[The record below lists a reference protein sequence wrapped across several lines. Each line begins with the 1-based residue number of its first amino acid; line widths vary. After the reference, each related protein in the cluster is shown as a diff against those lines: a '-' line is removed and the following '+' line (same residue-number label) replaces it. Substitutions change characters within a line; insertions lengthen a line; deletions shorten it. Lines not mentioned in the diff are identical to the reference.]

1 MLDGS
6 RKEKL
11 SEIGRLQRRS
21 MANFL
26 EWHKDNTADRK
37 QARARAYASG
47 YYTMKEISELFG
59 VHYSTVSRAVKWF
72 ETNA

>member
-37 QARARAYASG
+37 QAMELTYASG
-47 YYTMKEISELFG
+47 DYLVKELADWFC
-59 VHYSTVSRAVKWF
+59 VHYSTGSRAVKCF